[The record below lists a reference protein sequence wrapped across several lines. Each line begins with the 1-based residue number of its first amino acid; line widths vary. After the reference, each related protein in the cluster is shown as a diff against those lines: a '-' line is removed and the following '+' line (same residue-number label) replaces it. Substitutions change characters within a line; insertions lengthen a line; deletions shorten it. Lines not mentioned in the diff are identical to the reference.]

1 MKLGLEREKIGDIIT
16 NSQGAEIIVKNEIF
30 NFLIQNL
37 SSLSRFEK
45 AEIEE
50 KSIEELTKK
59 EVEKQEITAI
69 IASLRLD
76 NIVAVLAKT
85 SRSKADDILKQERV
99 FVNFSLETK
108 SSKQINEG
116 DIITIRGKGRFEFKE
131 IKGNTKKGRFVVK
144 MEKYI

>member
-1 MKLGLEREKIGDIIT
+1 MKYQKENWQFLSRKIRRRNVKKNHKNILKVVQIKLPKELDDEYDHRTYLGALMKLGLEREKIGDIIT

-59 EVEKQEITAI
+59 K
-69 IASLRLD
+69 
-76 NIVAVLAKT
+76 
-85 SRSKADDILKQERV
+85 LKNKR
-99 FVNFSLETK
+99 
-108 SSKQINEG
+108 
-116 DIITIRGKGRFEFKE
+116 
-131 IKGNTKKGRFVVK
+131 
-144 MEKYI
+144 